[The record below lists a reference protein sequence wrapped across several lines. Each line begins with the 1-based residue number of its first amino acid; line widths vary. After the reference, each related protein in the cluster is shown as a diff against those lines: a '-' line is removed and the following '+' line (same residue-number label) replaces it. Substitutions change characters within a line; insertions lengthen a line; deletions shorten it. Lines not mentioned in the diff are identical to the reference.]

1 MIEECRALLLTVSV
15 RGFLDPSQENGKGN
29 TMTRLLQQAFT
40 TVATNLSPASQDRL
54 AHLMMENVGRLEE
67 ALEGAWDE
75 QVFEAS
81 AIQAMESDKVRDLLK
96 RVAQKHGSERGL
108 ATESE

>member
-1 MIEECRALLLTVSV
+1 
-15 RGFLDPSQENGKGN
+15 
-29 TMTRLLQQAFT
+29 MTRLLQQAFT
-40 TVATNLSPASQDRL
+40 TVSASLSPDSQDRL
-54 AHLMMENVGRLEE
+54 AHLMMENVGRLED

-81 AIQAMESDKVRDLLK
+81 ATKAIESGKVRDLLK
-96 RVAQKHGSERGL
+96 RVAEKHGSTDGL

>member
-1 MIEECRALLLTVSV
+1 
-15 RGFLDPSQENGKGN
+15 
-29 TMTRLLQQAFT
+29 MTRLLQQALT
-40 TVATNLSPASQDRL
+40 TVSASLSPDSQDRL

-67 ALEGAWDE
+67 ALESAWDE

-81 AIQAMESDKVRDLLK
+81 AIKALESDKVRGLMK
-96 RVAQKHGSERGL
+96 RVADKHRSTDGL